1 MRDSRHVARLIA
13 VVHQLT
19 HATML
24 RRNYDLEQKGIGM
37 YYDMPTTKNF
47 ERHFRRPSGGMYPK
61 FNLNWQPPFE
71 PAAARQLAA
80 RLAAAQLAH
89 IVPPRAPF
97 APQYNK

>member
-13 VVHQLT
+13 VVHPLT

-47 ERHFRRPSGGMYPK
+47 ERHFSGGRR
-61 FNLNWQPPFE
+61 
-71 PAAARQLAA
+71 AAC
-80 RLAAAQLAH
+80 
-89 IVPPRAPF
+89 IPSST
-97 APQYNK
+97 